1 MSRTLLTYY
10 KLEIDR
16 NTSKNSNRSKKK
28 EELIKPFFNMFRSMN
43 IFGYICKKNKQYSRS
58 RQDSSGGSRPGQIAN
73 TDGPN
78 YGMLDN
84 HMKPLLVLH
93 ANVVVSSR

>member
-1 MSRTLLTYY
+1 
-10 KLEIDR
+10 
-16 NTSKNSNRSKKK
+16 
-28 EELIKPFFNMFRSMN
+28 MN